1 MKLEITKTPALLV
14 GDDLTIL
21 DLNDAAITQL
31 MLQVEEVKNQPV
43 DQCFGFP
50 EKPSVTLLRT
60 WAHNRV
66 TLTIKKLQ
74 AEVIIL
80 PQEHN
85 HFLFLIL
92 NTIPLEAY
100 EQITPAEQVIGS
112 WMYNAKE
119 HTFQFS
125 NTCAALLALTE
136 KTAVPLETLVQS
148 IDMNDRE
155 TLISTFD
162 KADKDKA
169 PFHLSL
175 KTAHSLDS
183 TPLQLICQGTQ
194 DDTDKV
200 ILKGLLKRDIYSQ
213 VLNCKLH
220 EQNESR
226 KRALEGGRI
235 GTWSATQVG
244 TQWFVRW
251 DEQTCK
257 LLHEPLDQNYGDL
270 DKWISFIH
278 SKDADE
284 IKRAI
289 EHSIKSK
296 ENFEREYR
304 CVLKDGNALYIYAKG
319 VVSDNK
325 QTQTRCL
332 DGVIIDH
339 TSIYEARMR
348 LEESNLLLEA
358 KVKSRTEELNQAVK
372 HAEMA
377 SQSKSEFLSMMSH
390 ELRTPMNAII
400 GALDL
405 LTHQD
410 NSFEEQEL
418 LDTAAIAAN
427 NLVSILNDILD
438 INKIEAGKLEL
449 DCYDFDVS
457 DMLNNIIVIFGPI
470 ARQKGVKLSLYE
482 SVDIPI
488 QLNGDENRIRQV
500 LFNLVSNAIKFS
512 CNSHDQ
518 AGHVVIDVTCEQVN
532 RLVNKLILSVKDDG
546 IGIDNDT
553 LKRLF
558 TPFTQADKSTTR
570 RFGGTGLGL
579 AICGRLIELM
589 GGEIIVNSELGKGSE
604 FIVSIPIW
612 NFKPREHEV
621 IFSSANIYHHI
632 ASEHKV
638 EYLVKKLQM
647 YIDDVKQAPLEQI
660 VNIKSEGDE
669 LSDELNIV
677 VITAQDDIRT
687 IDANSLPSGRLLII
701 YSLNMFEQLKERF
714 TNVMML
720 DLNTLT
726 FFTLHK
732 YLLCLKNMDSQALL
746 ELNEDDFEV
755 DLDFELDASMQSNTQ
770 VNTVTHAGNLPILI
784 VEDNEFNQKLMVK
797 QLSRLG
803 YQCELASDGMQGLKM
818 WKKGDYALV
827 LTDCHMPIMDGFELT
842 RQIRTEENKSAQTPI
857 PIIAVTGAA
866 MKGDQEFCLSVGMS
880 DFISKPVTLD
890 KFKNTIEKWYGH

>member
-14 GDDLTIL
+14 SDDLTIL
-21 DLNDAAITQL
+21 DLNDAALNQL
-31 MLQVEEVKNQPV
+31 MLQVEEVKNAPIER
-43 DQCFGFP
+43 CFDFP
-50 EKPSVTLLRT
+50 EKPSLALLNSWT
-60 WAHNRV
+60 HNKI
-66 TLTIKKLQ
+66 TLTIKTLQ
-74 AEVIIL
+74 VEVIVL

-85 HFLFLIL
+85 RFLFLITS
-92 NTIPLEAY
+92 TIPLKTY
-100 EQITPAEQVIGS
+100 EQIEPQEQVIGS
-112 WMYNAKE
+112 WMYNAQE

-136 KTAVPLETLVQS
+136 KTAVPLDILIQS
-148 IDMNDRE
+148 IDVNDRG
-155 TLISTFD
+155 TLLSTFN
-162 KADKDKA
+162 KADKDKK
-169 PFHLSL
+169 PFNLSI
-175 KTAHSLDS
+175 KTAHSMDS
-183 TPLQLICQGTQ
+183 TPLQLICQGVQ

-200 ILKGLLKRDIYSQ
+200 ILKGFIKRDIYSQ

-235 GTWSATQVG
+235 GTWSATRVG
-244 TQWFVRW
+244 DQWFVRW

-270 DKWISFIH
+270 EKWISFIH
-278 SKDADE
+278 SKDAQE
-284 IKRAI
+284 IKKAI

-296 ENFEREYR
+296 ENFEKEYR
-304 CVLKDGNALYIYAKG
+304 CVLKDGSALYIYAKG
-319 VVSDNK
+319 VVSYNK

-449 DCYDFDVS
+449 DCHDFDVS
-457 DMLNNIIVIFGPI
+457 DMLNNIVVIFGPI
-470 ARQKGVKLSLYE
+470 AQQKGVKLSLFE
-482 SVDIPI
+482 SFDIPE

-512 CNSHDQ
+512 VNGNNQS
-518 AGHVVIDVTCEQVN
+518 GHVTIDVTCEQIN
-532 RLVNKLILSVKDDG
+532 RLVNKLTLSVKDDG

-612 NFKPREHEV
+612 NFKPRNQET

-632 ASEHKV
+632 KCDNKL
-638 EYLVKKLQM
+638 EYLTQKLQM
-647 YIDDVKQAPLEQI
+647 YIGTINQVPLKQITNAD
-660 VNIKSEGDE
+660 NKD
-669 LSDELNIV
+669 DELNII
-677 VITAQDDIRT
+677 VITHRDDIHA
-687 IDANSLPSGRLLII
+687 IDSSSLPAGRLLII
-701 YSLNMFEQLKERF
+701 YSLSMFEQVKERF
-714 TNVMML
+714 SNALML

-732 YLLCLKNMDSQALL
+732 YLLRLKNIDGQLSAQ
-746 ELNEDDFEV
+746 LNEDDFEV
-755 DLDFELDASMQSNTQ
+755 DLDFDLGLCSQSHSQSKTLSQ
-770 VNTVTHAGNLPILI
+770 TDNLPILI

-803 YQCELASDGMQGLKM
+803 YQCELASDGLQGLKM
-818 WKKGDYALV
+818 WKNGDYALV
-827 LTDCHMPIMDGFELT
+827 LTDCHMPRMDGFELT
-842 RQIRTEENKSAQTPI
+842 KKIRSDENKNAQSPI

>member
-1 MKLEITKTPALLV
+1 MKLEITKTPALLI

-21 DLNDAAITQL
+21 DLNDAAIMQL
-31 MLQVEEVKNQPV
+31 MLKVDEVKNQPV
-43 DQCFGFP
+43 EQYFGFSEEP
-50 EKPSVTLLRT
+50 TLPLLHS
-60 WAHNRV
+60 WAHTRI
-66 TLTIKKLQ
+66 TLTLKKLQ
-74 AEVIIL
+74 ADVVVL
-80 PQEHN
+80 PQEQN
-85 HFLFLIL
+85 RFLFLII
-92 NTIPLEAY
+92 NTIPLDAY
-100 EQITPAEQVIGS
+100 EQVAPAEQVIGS
-112 WMYNAKE
+112 WMYNANE
-119 HTFQFS
+119 HTFQLS
-125 NTCAALLALTE
+125 NTCATLLALTE
-136 KTAVPLETLVQS
+136 KTAVPLDTLVQS
-148 IDMNDRE
+148 IDMSDRE
-155 TLISTFD
+155 SLLNTFS
-162 KADKDKA
+162 KADKDKE

-175 KTAHSLDS
+175 KTAHTLDS

-194 DDTDKV
+194 DETDKV

-213 VLNCKLH
+213 VIHCKLH

-284 IKRAI
+284 IKNAI
-289 EHSIKSK
+289 EHSLKSQ
-296 ENFEREYR
+296 ENFEKEYR
-304 CVLKDGNALYIYAKG
+304 CVLNDGSALYIYAKG
-319 VVSDNK
+319 VVSYNQ
-325 QTQTRCL
+325 QTQTKCL

-457 DMLNNIIVIFGPI
+457 DMLNNIVVIFGPI
-470 ARQKGVKLSLYE
+470 AQQKGVELSLFE
-482 SVDIPI
+482 SVDIPL

-500 LFNLVSNAIKFS
+500 LFNLVSNAIKF
-512 CNSHDQ
+512 CGNSTDQ
-518 AGHVVIDVTCEQVN
+518 PGHVIIDVTCAQVN
-532 RLVNKLILSVKDDG
+532 RLVNKLTLSVKDDG
-546 IGIDNDT
+546 IGIDDDT

-589 GGEIIVNSELGKGSE
+589 GGEIIVKSELGKGSE

-612 NFKPREHEV
+612 NFKPRNHEA
-621 IFSSANIYHHI
+621 IFSCANLYHHI
-632 ASEHKV
+632 KNESKV
-638 EYLVKKLQM
+638 EYLTQKLQM
-647 YIDDVKQAPLEQI
+647 YIEDIQQNPLEQTT
-660 VNIKSEGDE
+660 NTNGNDDE
-669 LSDELNIV
+669 LSIV
-677 VITAQDDIRT
+677 VITDRDDIHA
-687 IDANSLPSGRLLII
+687 IDTNSLPPAGRLLIL
-701 YSLNMFEQLKERF
+701 YTLNMFEQLKGRF
-714 TNVMML
+714 SDVLML

-732 YLLCLKNMDSQALL
+732 YLLRLQNIDSKTCQQ
-746 ELNEDDFEV
+746 LNEDDFEI
-755 DLDFELDASMQSNTQ
+755 DLGLEPGLDSKSSIQPESPAKPDM
-770 VNTVTHAGNLPILI
+770 LPILI

-818 WKKGDYALV
+818 WQKGNYALV
-827 LTDCHMPIMDGFELT
+827 LTDCHMPRMDGFELT
-842 RQIRTEENKSAQTPI
+842 RQIRAGENQNVQDPI

-866 MKGDQEFCLSVGMS
+866 MKGDQDFCLSVGMS
-880 DFISKPVTLD
+880 DFISKPVTLE
-890 KFKNTIEKWYGH
+890 KFKNTIEKWYGR